1 MARHPVPPMPADVKE
16 TLCRQRYKTRSS
28 HLGSLVPLI
37 SKVSP
42 NKLKGVKRARKPK
55 SPSPKR
61 VQNPRGGKARSS
73 VAIPPKK
80 RRRKLL
86 VEITQ
91 ADVQK
96 GTAVGNPQAV
106 NTISEA
112 ALCERLGEPQRQ
124 LGAVCSAVVIDG
136 STATGGEASVPSTR
150 TKREKLPKGRGRG
163 GASRKHKAGGVT
175 LRGDEKSQHCDPSKC
190 SQETSLQEDPSSPVS
205 RFIPKPSHPS
215 ICTDTTDI
223 RNSASS
229 VLTPT
234 EETDFAVLKPPG
246 DTLISS
252 LSRTAPNSESS
263 TSQLSTIHSTSA
275 SALQQISSL
284 PNPIHDMSLESD
296 ETLEC
301 ENTEMEYPMPSTPQQ
316 KMARQLARQKQLEE
330 MRVREAAQAR
340 EERFLRRQ
348 GLFNLPRKANNTKRI
363 KWKDDSDLV
372 EIFLYLP
379 TLEDSLELKP
389 EHVPG

>member
-37 SKVSP
+37 NKVSP

-55 SPSPKR
+55 LPSPKR

-86 VEITQ
+86 IGITQ

-96 GTAVGNPQAV
+96 GTAVGDPQAV

-124 LGAVCSAVVIDG
+124 LDVVCSAVVNDG
-136 STATGGEASVPSTR
+136 STAAGGEASVPCTR
-150 TKREKLPKGRGRG
+150 SKRKKLPKGRGRG
-163 GASRKHKAGGVT
+163 SASRKHKVGDVT

-205 RFIPKPSHPS
+205 RFIPKPYPS
-215 ICTDTTDI
+215 ICTDTTNI
-223 RNSASS
+223 
-229 VLTPT
+229 
-234 EETDFAVLKPPG
+234 
-246 DTLISS
+246 
-252 LSRTAPNSESS
+252 
-263 TSQLSTIHSTSA
+263 
-275 SALQQISSL
+275 QIL
-284 PNPIHDMSLESD
+284 L
-296 ETLEC
+296 
-301 ENTEMEYPMPSTPQQ
+301 
-316 KMARQLARQKQLEE
+316 
-330 MRVREAAQAR
+330 
-340 EERFLRRQ
+340 
-348 GLFNLPRKANNTKRI
+348 
-363 KWKDDSDLV
+363 LV
-372 EIFLYLP
+372 C
-379 TLEDSLELKP
+379 
-389 EHVPG
+389 